1 MQGLNVK
8 YPEQQIAIII
18 IINFPPIT
26 YGLRPRLTKVVT
38 CFIPDFQERA
48 DPL

>member
-26 YGLRPRLTKVVT
+26 YEVRLMVFVRGLPR
-38 CFIPDFQERA
+38 
-48 DPL
+48 

>member
-26 YGLRPRLTKVVT
+26 YGLRPEAYQGSDLFHTRFPGKG
-38 CFIPDFQERA
+38 
-48 DPL
+48 